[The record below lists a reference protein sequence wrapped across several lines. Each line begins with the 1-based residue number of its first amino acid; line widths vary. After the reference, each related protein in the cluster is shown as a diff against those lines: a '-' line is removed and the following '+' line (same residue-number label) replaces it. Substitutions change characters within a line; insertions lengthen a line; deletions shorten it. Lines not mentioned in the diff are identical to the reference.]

1 MFKLIF
7 DLIVGSI
14 IGSIA
19 GKLMDNKKMGFW
31 KNAFLGVFGG
41 LIAGVASNL
50 LHIDGWV
57 TQFFLSV
64 AGSCLIIFAARKL
77 SK

>member
-1 MFKLIF
+1 MLKLIF

-41 LIAGVASNL
+41 LIAGVAANA
-50 LHIDGWV
+50 LHVNSLVI
-57 TQFFLSV
+57 QFFLSV
-64 AGSCLIIFAARKL
+64 AGSCLIIFAGRKL